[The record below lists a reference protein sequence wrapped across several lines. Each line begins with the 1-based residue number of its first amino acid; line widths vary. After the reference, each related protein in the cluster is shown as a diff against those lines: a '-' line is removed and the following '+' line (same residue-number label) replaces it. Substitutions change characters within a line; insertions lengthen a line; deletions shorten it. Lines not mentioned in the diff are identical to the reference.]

1 MRTLFVYADFDWLEA
16 PMLVGK
22 LGYES
27 LRGSDS
33 YSFTYDNKWLR
44 QYGGLFLSADINNY
58 PGQQYTQ
65 PDRDI
70 FGCFSDAL
78 PDRWGRLLLNR
89 REQILATEE
98 KRPIRKLSSFDYLM
112 GIDDFSRMGGFRFKE
127 DKDGEFINRWN
138 SESHQAHLNGRV
150 VTEEDKVNCKKSLR
164 IPPLADIKSLVAASM
179 EIEKSEELNR
189 LPEKKWL
196 LQLVHPGTSLG
207 GARPKAGVMDETG
220 KLCIAKFPSRNDDY
234 DVGLWEHHSHLLAK
248 EAGVVAAETNTI
260 ETGVKYHALL
270 SKRFDR
276 TDDGKR
282 KHFASAMTL
291 LGLTDGC
298 DVKTGNGYL
307 DIVDFILQ
315 NCCDVEDNLRQL
327 YRRVA
332 FNIAIGNSDDH
343 FRNHG
348 FLLTPR
354 GWTLSPAYDL
364 NPTLNE
370 YQALL
375 INSTTN
381 HADLNVLLN
390 SSEEYMIGKE
400 EAKRIIDEV
409 KVGVKQW
416 KSIAIRL
423 GIAKREMDVYEQV
436 YQRALK

>member
-1 MRTLFVYADFDWLEA
+1 MRTLFIYADFDWLGE
-16 PMLVGK
+16 PLLVGE

-33 YSFTYDNKWLR
+33 YSFKFDNEWLR

-58 PGQQYTQ
+58 PGLQYTQ

-89 REQILATEE
+89 REQIQAVEE
-98 KRPIRKLSSFDYLM
+98 KRPVRRLSSFDYLM
-112 GIDDFSRMGGFRFKE
+112 GIDDFSRMGGFRFRLSQ
-127 DKDGEFINRWN
+127 DGEYI
-138 SESHQAHLNGRV
+138 
-150 VTEEDKVNCKKSLR
+150 NCKKTLR
-164 IPPLADIKSLVAASM
+164 IPPLTDVRALVAASM
-179 EIEKSEELNR
+179 EIEKSEKLNQ

-207 GARPKAGVMDETG
+207 GARPKAGVMDDEG
-220 KLCIAKFPSRNDDY
+220 HLCVAKFPSRNDDY

-248 EAGVVAAETNTI
+248 ESGVIAAETSVV
-260 ETGVKYHALL
+260 ETGGKYHALL

-276 TDDGKR
+276 TVDGRR

-291 LGLTDGC
+291 LGLNDGC
-298 DVKTGNGYL
+298 DAKTGNGYL

-354 GWTLSPAYDL
+354 GWTLSPAYDM
-364 NPTLNE
+364 NPTLND

-375 INSTTN
+375 INSSTN
-381 HADLNVLLN
+381 RADLQVLLD

-400 EAKRIIDEV
+400 EGRRIID
-409 KVGVKQW
+409 GVMDGVSKW
-416 KSIAIRL
+416 KTIAIRL
-423 GIAKREMDVYEQV
+423 GIAKREIDVFEFV
-436 YQRALK
+436 YNRAYI

>member
-1 MRTLFVYADFDWLEA
+1 MRTLFIYADFDWLEK
-16 PMLVGK
+16 PLLIGE

-33 YSFTYDNKWLR
+33 YSFKYDNSWLR
-44 QYGGLFLSADINNY
+44 QYGSLFLSADINNY
-58 PGQQYTQ
+58 PGWQYTQ
-65 PDRDI
+65 PERDI

-98 KRPIRKLSSFDYLM
+98 HRPVCKLSSFDYLI
-112 GIDDFSRMGGFRFKE
+112 GIDDFSRMGGFRFKASQ
-127 DKDGEFINRWN
+127 DGEFINC
-138 SESHQAHLNGRV
+138 
-150 VTEEDKVNCKKSLR
+150 EESLR
-164 IPPLADIKSLVAASM
+164 IPPLTDIHTLVSASM

-196 LQLVHPGTSLG
+196 QQLVHPGTSLG
-207 GARPKAGVMDETG
+207 GARPKAVVVNDEG
-220 KLCIAKFPSRNDDY
+220 RLCMAKFPSRNDDY

-248 EAGVVAAETNTI
+248 EAGVIAAETGVVD
-260 ETGVKYHALL
+260 TGGQYHTLF

-276 TDDGKR
+276 TADGRR

-298 DVKTGNGYL
+298 DAKTGNGYL

-315 NCCDVEDNLRQL
+315 NCCDVEANLRQL

-348 FLLTPR
+348 FLLTPK
-354 GWTLSPAYDL
+354 GWTLSPAYDM
-364 NPTLNE
+364 NPTLND
-370 YQALL
+370 YQALM
-375 INSTTN
+375 INSNTN
-381 HADLNVLLN
+381 QADLNILLD
-390 SSEEYMIGKE
+390 SSDEYMIGRKE
-400 EAKRIIDEV
+400 AETIIEEV
-409 KVGVKQW
+409 KSGVRQW
-416 KSIAIRL
+416 KYIANRL
-423 GIAKREMDVYEQV
+423 GITKREMAVYEQV